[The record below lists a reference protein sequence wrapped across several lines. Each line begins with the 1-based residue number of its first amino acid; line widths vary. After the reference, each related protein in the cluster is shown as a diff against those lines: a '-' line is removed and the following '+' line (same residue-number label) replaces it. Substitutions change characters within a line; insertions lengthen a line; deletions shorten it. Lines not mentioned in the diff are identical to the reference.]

1 MSYEPVNSEPAP
13 VYQPAPTSAPGGDK
27 QGLAIASLVLGI
39 INLCSWLLPICG
51 GPLAITGLV
60 LGFLGLKSSKRGMAI
75 AGLVLSGL
83 GLLAT
88 IVNAI
93 AGAVMMANGGFD
105 INQFLPTN

>member
-1 MSYEPVNSEPAP
+1 MSYEPVTPEPAP
-13 VYQPAPTSAPGGDK
+13 VYQPAPAPANDK
-27 QGLAIASLVLGI
+27 SGLAIASLVLGI

-60 LGFLGLKSSKRGMAI
+60 LGFLGIKSSKRGLAI

-88 IVNAI
+88 IINAI